1 MRTYKIC
8 IEASQRKKLADTIA
22 DYYHTKAEYKMPG
35 FRYIIDDRV
44 TVAKDGTVEIS
55 PSIDDDSV
63 KDLLKVLSSQGFR
76 SKEQKSKPETVLI
89 SFTSPKD
96 DGATCYNIECFVHAY
111 QAIMKKVFKTSSFP
125 VVEKDGKINFPW
137 FTSDIDPAVLKAY
150 MVFISKLTEFAKTRH
165 RLSSMPVS
173 TENEKCTW
181 RTALVRIGLVGEKY
195 KDVRQIL
202 TQDVEGNSS
211 FRHGPKRGVAK
222 HIHIAE

>member
-35 FRYIIDDRV
+35 FRYIIDNRV
-44 TVAKDGTVEIS
+44 TVTKDGTIEIS
-55 PSIDDDSV
+55 PNIDDDSV

-76 SKEQKSKPETVLI
+76 SKEQKGKPETVFI

-150 MVFISKLTEFAKTRH
+150 MVFISKLMEFSKTHR

-173 TENEKCTW
+173 TENEKFTW

-202 TQDVEGNSS
+202 TEDVEGNSS